1 MGLPV
6 ISPYI
11 RGLRDRV
18 GSDLLLLPSVSV
30 LPRDQDGRL
39 LLVRLADGGWA
50 TIGGTVEP
58 DESPADAAVRE
69 AKEEAGVDVA
79 LGPIIGAVGGPD
91 FRVRYPNGDETA
103 YVAVVYEAT
112 VVGGTA
118 APDHDETV
126 EVGWFSPAEL
136 ASVDLGSFARATFTA
151 VGLLG
156 GQASP

>member
-1 MGLPV
+1 M

-11 RGLRDRV
+11 RRLRERV
-18 GSDLLLLPSVSV
+18 GSELLLLPSISV
-30 LPRDQDGRL
+30 LPRDEHGRI

-79 LGPIIGAVGGPD
+79 LGPILAAVGGPD

-103 YVAVVYEAT
+103 YVAVVYDAT

-126 EVGWFSPAEL
+126 EVGWFSPSEL
-136 ASVDLGSFARATFTA
+136 AALDLGSFARATFTA
-151 VGLLG
+151 LGLLD